1 MKRISLIIQSI
12 FIIFF
17 FNSYVFAG
25 VSTPTPSTAINKI
38 ASSMSHSAKNNAQTI
53 ANISSATSTLLNSS
67 QLTAGIQE
75 SAAKFGLSID
85 TQAATVL
92 AGVDTSS
99 SASISKAMAQ
109 LKSNIEGRVGTMFQL

>member
-38 ASSMSHSAKNNAQTI
+38 ANSMSHSAKNNAQTI

-85 TQAATVL
+85 TQAATV
-92 AGVDTSS
+92 
-99 SASISKAMAQ
+99 
-109 LKSNIEGRVGTMFQL
+109 